1 MEALVAPSVISVPR
15 NCFLGLNPLYLSIHI
30 YGIKETIKGSMVSD
44 FKMISFSWSM
54 HQFVS
59 SLKRRR
65 SGLAAPGYIRY
76 KGENGQGIKTTTT
89 TKIKQQQE
97 KENTALLRG
106 SLLND
111 YFFKCFTLFSK
122 PLPPSRETSTYLY
135 SYLIQFNSNKLT
147 REENWVLSRWRS
159 KDSWEE
165 SSTL

>member
-1 MEALVAPSVISVPR
+1 
-15 NCFLGLNPLYLSIHI
+15 
-30 YGIKETIKGSMVSD
+30 
-44 FKMISFSWSM
+44 M

-97 KENTALLRG
+97 KENTALLGG
-106 SLLND
+106 SLLDD

-122 PLPPSRETSTYLY
+122 PLPRPEKQA
-135 SYLIQFNSNKLT
+135 LIFI
-147 REENWVLSRWRS
+147 RI
-159 KDSWEE
+159 
-165 SSTL
+165 